1 MSILFIADDLI
12 TPFTFWHD
20 GHLAT
25 GIHFRQELWGRVL
38 VAPYPERQR
47 FFHSIEA
54 LNAQGIDVMITASK
68 DNYKG
73 WVNLRSPLANSLLAQ
88 SVALAKPALPH
99 SSGSVSSVAREA
111 LPDDRSL
118 ALQVA

>member
-12 TPFTFWHD
+12 TPFTFWHK

-25 GIHFRQELWGRVL
+25 GMHFRNELWGRVL

-47 FFHSIEA
+47 FFHTLEA

-68 DNYKG
+68 DSYKG
-73 WVNLRSPLANSLLAQ
+73 WVNLRSPLANSLLSQ
-88 SVALAKPALPH
+88 PVALAKPALPQ
-99 SSGSVSSVAREA
+99 SSGSLPSVARA
-111 LPDDRSL
+111 ASPDRSL
-118 ALQVA
+118 ALLAA